1 MTSAEIYSANL
12 RIFMAAK
19 NITATELAKRA
30 GISRNSVN
38 LARKEHRKMIKFSTI
53 DSIAKALKIPV
64 YRFFQV
70 PKAYLIKEE
79 RHVE

>member
-1 MTSAEIYSANL
+1 
-12 RIFMAAK
+12 
-19 NITATELAKRA
+19 
-30 GISRNSVN
+30 
-38 LARKEHRKMIKFSTI
+38 MIKFSTV
-53 DSIAKALKIPV
+53 DALAKALKIPV